1 MSPRWAWILNLNRVL
16 GLPALVA
23 FTTGSFALQ
32 MEQLSDA
39 AVAAEL
45 LEVLRRMYPG
55 KVGGWPQIPCVPA
68 VIHSMEAQG
77 VLKLRFVMQS

>member
-55 KVGGWPQIPCVPA
+55 KVGGWPRTPYVTA
-68 VIHSMEAQG
+68 VIHSMDAQG
-77 VLKLRFVMQS
+77 GFKLEPMRQS